1 MFLRHLS
8 FCPDVFGFVEKKSKF
23 VTSQNGKQ
31 LVTIHIFPNISR
43 PKGNQKQKLDQ
54 LIDFNIFFPEK
65 SLVSWKS

>member
-1 MFLRHLS
+1 M
-8 FCPDVFGFVEKKSKF
+8 
-23 VTSQNGKQ
+23 TSQTAKQ